1 MKITGGA
8 TEPLIN
14 VSDCPRPTHVAPFQ
28 PSPNE
33 SVIVSVHVVE
43 PITMPLTNPEKGLPP
58 ESTAPLL
65 QESTQP
71 TSPGYMPPDTVIVPG
86 GGGGGGGGGFP
97 AVKVTGVGPEPEAN
111 VSDCPSPT
119 HVAPFQ
125 PSPKESV
132 MVSVH
137 VVRPISMPLTHP
149 EKGLPPDSVVPLL
162 HESDQLTSPGYMPPD
177 TVIICA
183 PGDIG
188 IGGGGDAGGFP
199 AVKLA
204 GVGPEPLINVSD

>member
-14 VSDCPRPTHVAPFQ
+14 VSDCPRPTHVAPFH

-33 SVIVSVHVVE
+33 SVIVSVHE
-43 PITMPLTNPEKGLPP
+43 
-58 ESTAPLL
+58 
-65 QESTQP
+65 
-71 TSPGYMPPDTVIVPG
+71 
-86 GGGGGGGGGFP
+86 
-97 AVKVTGVGPEPEAN
+97 
-111 VSDCPSPT
+111 
-119 HVAPFQ
+119 
-125 PSPKESV
+125 
-132 MVSVH
+132 
-137 VVRPISMPLTHP
+137 VRPFSTPLTHP

-188 IGGGGDAGGFP
+188 IGGGGGGGGFP
-199 AVKLA
+199 AVKLT
-204 GVGPEPLINVSD
+204 GVGPAPLSNVSD